1 MNLGLSLWTKRVKTQ
16 LALSGNFWT
25 FAVEVGTS
33 VVKVGALVVIG
44 AGTVGTSIAVKD

>member
-1 MNLGLSLWTKRVKTQ
+1 MDLWLFLWAQMVKTQ

-33 VVKVGALVVIG
+33 VVKVRALAVIG
-44 AGTVGTSIAVKD
+44 AGTVWTSIALKG